1 MSRDFLVKINYIV
14 IFGILSISSLTVS
27 RLDSPEQIIEG
38 EWIETAWSIEK
49 GNTNNTVST
58 ASPVYQELKKE
69 IFSEFHELHLGSWN
83 FSENGKLIA
92 TNASRNEHLK
102 WYIKGRGHILELHR
116 DGKRLESF
124 QIQAISKDKMV
135 LHLNFDLQVKG
146 IIEIVLERKNK
157 QETKEIYAK
166 EV

>member
-49 GNTNNTVST
+49 DNTNNAVSIT
-58 ASPVYQELKKE
+58 SPVYQELKKE
-69 IFSEFHELHLGSWN
+69 IFDDFHELHLGCWN
-83 FSENGKLIA
+83 FSENGKLIS
-92 TNASRNEHLK
+92 TNKHQNEQLK

-116 DGKRLESF
+116 NGKRLESF

-146 IIEIVLERKNK
+146 IIEIILERKNK
-157 QETKEIYAK
+157 QETNEIYAK